1 MWRRV
6 LFYDYFIFMI
16 IFIWL
21 SFQHFNS
28 NVFIFPF
35 HSTPLVFFYITSYLI
50 PSYPL
55 HLCFIVF
62 YPFLLHHF
70 PTTPQLSFL
79 PLPILPILS
88 LLFLPLYV
96 FFSTLTLNYQKLA
109 FLPLLLPHLLLLAE
123 IR

>member
-6 LFYDYFIFMI
+6 LFYNYFIFMM
-16 IFIWL
+16 IFIRL
-21 SFQHFNS
+21 SFQHFTS

-35 HSTPLVFFYITSYLI
+35 HSTPLVFFYIISYLI
-50 PSYPL
+50 PSCPL

-62 YPFLLHHF
+62 YPFLLHFF

-79 PLPILPILS
+79 PLPILSLLS
-88 LLFLPLYV
+88 LPFYV
-96 FFSTLTLNYQKLA
+96 SFSSLTLNYQKLA
-109 FLPLLLPHLLLLAE
+109 SLPLLLPHLLLLAE